1 LALHSPG
8 IGKLPSPLQT
18 KGPAV
23 VDCVVEGS
31 VGGVGGA
38 VVVGAA
44 VVGAAVVGAAVVG
57 AAVVVSKQEAL
68 SGGTQTSE
76 IGSKM

>member
-1 LALHSPG
+1 M
-8 IGKLPSPLQT
+8 
-18 KGPAV
+18 
-23 VDCVVEGS
+23 DCVVEGS

-57 AAVVVSKQEAL
+57 AAVVGAAVVVSNLFSNTYLRELLLL
-68 SGGTQTSE
+68 S
-76 IGSKM
+76 